1 VAHEVFVSYSQPDRD
16 CAFELTAHL
25 EANGLN
31 VWIAPRD
38 VAPSADWAEEII
50 AAISGARVMVLV
62 FSASSNDSPQVRREV
77 ERAVHKRVRILP
89 LRIED
94 VVPSGSL
101 EYFLSTQHW
110 LDAFPP
116 PRERHYAKLCTYL
129 GPMLDHAGGTHDAN
143 RPAGSVD
150 PLAVAAST
158 TAREPYVPAA
168 DLHKLEAQLAS
179 YIGPIARVL
188 IARSA
193 DAASGVDDLLARL
206 AAELDSKDDQQRFLA
221 ACQWLNRPP
230 KY

>member
-1 VAHEVFVSYSQPDRD
+1 MTHEVFVSYSQPDRD

-25 EANGLN
+25 EANGLE

-38 VAPSADWAEEII
+38 VSPSADWAEEII
-50 AAISGARVMVLV
+50 AAIANARVMVLV

-77 ERAVHKRVRILP
+77 ERAVHKKVRILP
-89 LRIED
+89 FRIEE

-116 PRERHYAKLCTYL
+116 PREQHYAKLCTYL
-129 GPMLDHAGGTHDAN
+129 SPLLDRAGGAHDPN
-143 RPAGSVD
+143 RPAGSGGS
-150 PLAVAAST
+150 LAVAASAA
-158 TAREPYVPAA
+158 AREPCVPAA
-168 DLHKLEAQLAS
+168 DLHRLEAQLAN

-193 DAASGVDDLLARL
+193 SAASGVDDLLARL
-206 AAELDSKDDQQRFLA
+206 AGELDSKDDQKRFLD
-221 ACQWLNRPP
+221 ACHWLRRPP
-230 KY
+230 K